1 MDVVEAFRACVPD
14 NSIQKWPL
22 ANTKQDDSLEEF
34 PGLGKRLKMG

>member
-14 NSIQKWPL
+14 NAIQKRPL

-34 PGLGKRLKMG
+34 QWLGKRLKMG